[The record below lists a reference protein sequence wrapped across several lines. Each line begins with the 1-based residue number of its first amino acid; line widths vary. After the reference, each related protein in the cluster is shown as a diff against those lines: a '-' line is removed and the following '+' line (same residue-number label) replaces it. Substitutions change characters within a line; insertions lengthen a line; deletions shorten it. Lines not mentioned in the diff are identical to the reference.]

1 MKNIMRYKGYIA
13 RIDYDES
20 DGVFTGEVIGL
31 SEKISFHGASVD
43 ELRGDFEFAID
54 HYLSVCRE
62 AGISP
67 ERQAGGRVLLRLPPE
82 WHAAALNQAESQ
94 GRSLNEWLVSAVEA
108 ALDVPAHAPTRTAT
122 RAPSATP
129 TQ

>member
-1 MKNIMRYKGYIA
+1 MKNAMRYKGYVA
-13 RIDYDES
+13 RIDYDEA
-20 DGVFTGEVIGL
+20 DGVFTGEVVGL

-67 ERQAGGRVLLRLPPE
+67 ERQAGGRVLLRLPAE
-82 WHAAALNQAESQ
+82 LHAAALTTAESQ
-94 GRSLNEWLVSAVEA
+94 GRSLNDWLIGAVSA
-108 ALDVPAHAPTRTAT
+108 ALTKPVR
-122 RAPSATP
+122 
-129 TQ
+129 

>member
-13 RIDYDES
+13 RIEYEEA

-62 AGISP
+62 AGINP
-67 ERQAGGRVLLRLPPE
+67 ERPAGGRVLLRLPPE
-82 WHAAALNQAESQ
+82 LHAAALTRAESQ
-94 GRSLNEWLVSAVEA
+94 GRSLNDWLVSAVGA
-108 ALDVPAHAPTRTAT
+108 ALTAPATAPAPTLT
-122 RAPSATP
+122 R
-129 TQ
+129 